1 MAEGATVKRLS
12 KVAREFN
19 VGINTLVE
27 YLSSKGVQVESNPN
41 TKIDGETYNILVGEF
56 QSEKSAKEESKK
68 VSIGTEKETISI
80 EPIEPKEEP
89 KVESPKEESPAASE
103 KGKDEEIKVVGKI
116 DLSTL
121 NLKTRPDKKP
131 KQKEEPKVEA
141 PKKEEPK
148 AEKPAEKPVE
158 KVEEKEEEKPAAS
171 NKREEI
177 ETVYEKITAPKVL
190 GKIELP
196 VNKPKTKAKPV
207 ASSEGGADASK
218 KKRKRLPRKVD
229 VDTNAKKNTGR
240 TPFKKGEV
248 ELRRRLN

>member
-158 KVEEKEEEKPAAS
+158 S
-171 NKREEI
+171 
-177 ETVYEKITAPKVL
+177 
-190 GKIELP
+190 
-196 VNKPKTKAKPV
+196 
-207 ASSEGGADASK
+207 
-218 KKRKRLPRKVD
+218 
-229 VDTNAKKNTGR
+229 
-240 TPFKKGEV
+240 
-248 ELRRRLN
+248 